1 MLKLILN
8 YLSSAAWARNIV
20 QRWDFARRTA
30 SRFVAGETLDQ
41 AVEAVKDLNR
51 KGIHTTLDHLGENI
65 SSSEEAHQAAEEIL
79 KIIDRLRSEGIRS
92 GVSVKLS
99 QIGLVID
106 PQLCEQNLLQIL
118 ARARELNIFV
128 RVDMEDSSLTQ
139 ATLDVFHTAYNKGFQ
154 GFCGVA
160 IQAYLLRSQG
170 DVGDLLKDG
179 CPIRLCKG
187 AYKEPRT
194 VAFPRKKD
202 VDLNFDRLAELML
215 EKSLEVN
222 SRLGA
227 DGLIPPIPALATHDQ
242 VRVEN
247 ALAYADK
254 IGLKK
259 DNLEF
264 QMLHGIRED
273 LQQQLVERGYPVRVY
288 VPYGSEWYP
297 YFVRRLAE
305 RPANLWF
312 FLSNL
317 LRPRA

>member
-8 YLSSAAWARNIV
+8 YLSGAAWARNIV
-20 QRWDFARRTA
+20 QHWDFARRTA

-41 AVEAVKDLNR
+41 AVEAVQDLNH
-51 KGIHTTLDHLGENI
+51 KGINATLDHLGENV
-65 SSSEEAHQAAEEIL
+65 SSSEEAHLAAEEIL
-79 KIIDRLRSEGIRS
+79 GIIDRLRAEGIRS

-106 PQLCEQNLLQIL
+106 PQLCEQNLLRIL

-128 RVDMEDSSLTQ
+128 RVDMEDSFLTQ
-139 ATLDVFHTAYNKGFQ
+139 ATLDVFRKAYKKGYQ

-160 IQAYLLRSQG
+160 IQAYLLRSQR
-170 DVGDLLKDG
+170 DVRDLLMDG

-194 VAFPRKKD
+194 VAIPRKKD

-215 EKSLEVN
+215 DKSLEVN

-227 DGLIPPIPALATHDQ
+227 DGLIPPIPAIATHDQ
-242 VRVEN
+242 VRIEN

-317 LRPRA
+317 LRPRT